1 MGPITGLAA
10 IATALTV
17 ILVVSAVAVVGLGL
31 AVVVPAVRDS
41 RRARIQHRLTITAWY
56 LHPTTAH

>member
-1 MGPITGLAA
+1 MGPITGLAT

-17 ILVVSAVAVVGLGL
+17 LLVVSTVAVVGLGL

-41 RRARIQHRLTITAWY
+41 RRARLQRHLTIPRWY
-56 LHPTTAH
+56 LHPATAP